1 MTRFADRICG
11 RMADKVPFGLSY
23 GNDVSIWFDYSL
35 DSGSWKVMLHTRHAR
50 VSHESEHLYTDCK
63 VRMICADGINAD
75 LEGATIKGFWEGDT
89 EIEKAEA
96 RTGGSVDGD
105 DEQEA
110 EE

>member
-23 GNDVSIWFDYSL
+23 GNDVSIWFDHSP
-35 DSGSWKVMLHTRHAR
+35 DAGSWKVTLHTRHAR

-63 VRMICADGINAD
+63 VRLICADGINAD

-96 RTGGSVDGD
+96 RAGGSVDGD